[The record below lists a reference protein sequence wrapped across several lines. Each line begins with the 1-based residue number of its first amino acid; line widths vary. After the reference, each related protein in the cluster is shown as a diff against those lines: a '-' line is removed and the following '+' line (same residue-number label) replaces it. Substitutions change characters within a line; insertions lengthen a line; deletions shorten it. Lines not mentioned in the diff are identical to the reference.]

1 MAKLHFE
8 VSFNTSAPN
17 IEKSPPPNISE
28 VVFLGR
34 SNVGKSSLINAIA
47 NRKNLAKSSSTPGK
61 TKLINFFDTKFKI
74 GESKYE
80 FRFVDL
86 PGFGYAKVSKTEK
99 ENWEEK
105 LTEFL
110 HQRSSIRVYLR
121 LVDARH
127 PDLDIDKDVE
137 LFLNKIKRGD
147 QKIFTIFTKFDK
159 LKSNE
164 KQKLKSKYS
173 DGFFTSSEK
182 KEGIEQIKTE
192 IVKHI
197 FGDII
202 ES

>member
-1 MAKLHFE
+1 MEQKRVNLD
-8 VSFNTSAPN
+8 VSFVTSAPT
-17 IEKSPPPNISE
+17 IEQAPPPNISE

-34 SNVGKSSLINAIA
+34 SNVGKSSLINSIA

-61 TKLINFFDTKFKI
+61 TKLINFFDAKFKVK
-74 GESKYE
+74 ENKFE

-86 PGFGYAKVSKTEK
+86 PGFGYAKVSKAEK
-99 ENWEEK
+99 QHWEEK

-110 HQRSSIRVYLR
+110 YERASIRVFLR

-127 PDLDIDKDVE
+127 VGLAIDNEVE
-137 LFLNKIKRGD
+137 NFLKSIKKGD

-164 KQKLKSKYS
+164 KQKLKNKYP

-182 KEGIEQIKTE
+182 KIGTDKIKEE
-192 IVKHI
+192 IIKHI
-197 FGDII
+197 FGEIL
-202 ES
+202 